1 MGVKGYEMSRSVF
14 SFFLMAVVVAMV
26 SPARGHQINTSY
38 TSVAATEDRLR
49 VTVTLDEADLLS
61 FFGLDGNGD
70 GVLWYGEMKSG
81 ATPVFDYAEERTSIL
96 IDGEAVALTRMD
108 AEPRLDKKGT
118 LLLDLG
124 FESPLSGLPAT
135 IEVQTAVFERL
146 SPDHRNLVDVTAPEL
161 EPQVA
166 VLSREVV
173 KQRFVL
179 REPGVLERVGQFTRW
194 GVEHIFFGYDHIM
207 FLLALIVIG
216 GSLRGLVK
224 IVSAFTVAHSI
235 TLILAA
241 LEVVVIPGRLIESGI
256 ALSIAYVALENFW
269 VKDAGHRW
277 MLTFFFGL
285 VHGFGFANVLLDL
298 GLPSKGLIASLLAF
312 NVGVELGQVAIVA
325 ILFPLVYL
333 VGQTQHRQ
341 KMVSGVSAIVFLF
354 GLGWLIERVFGLSYM
369 PF

>member
-1 MGVKGYEMSRSVF
+1 MSRRVF
-14 SFFLMAVVVAMV
+14 GSFLMAVVVAMV
-26 SPARGHQINTSY
+26 SPALGHQMNTSY
-38 TSVAATEDRLR
+38 TSVKATEDRLQ
-49 VTVTLDEADLLS
+49 VTVTLDEADLLA
-61 FFGLDGNGD
+61 FFDLDGNDD

-81 ATPVFDYAEERTSIL
+81 AAPVFDYAEERTTIL
-96 IDGEAVALTRMD
+96 IDGEAAVLTRLD
-108 AEPRLDKKGT
+108 AEPRLDKKGA
-118 LLLDLG
+118 LLLDLR
-124 FESPLSGLPAT
+124 FESPLSGLPAV
-135 IEVQTAVFERL
+135 IEVHTTVFERM

-179 REPGVLERVGQFTRW
+179 REPGVLDRVGQFTWW
-194 GVEHIFFGYDHIM
+194 GIEHIFIGYDHIM

-241 LEVVVIPGRLIESGI
+241 LEVVVLPGRLIESGI
-256 ALSIAYVALENFW
+256 ALSISYVALENFW

-285 VHGFGFANVLLDL
+285 VHGFGFANVLLDV

-312 NVGVELGQVAIVA
+312 NVGVELGQVAIVS
-325 ILFPLVYL
+325 ILFPLLYL

-341 KMVSGVSAIVFLF
+341 RMVLGVSAIVFLF
-354 GLGWLIERVFGLSYM
+354 GLGWLIERVFALSYM